1 MTVNLARRSFLFHSK
16 SSPVATNKHA
26 DGAEPVSGYETLVI
40 DEHCLA
46 HDKVYCE
53 SCRDVCAVGAIK
65 FKLQLGQVPL
75 PFIQMEACT
84 GCGDCIPSC
93 PVSAIQ
99 IHN

>member
-1 MTVNLARRSFLFHSK
+1 MVNLARRSFLFHSR
-16 SSPVATNKHA
+16 SSPVAINRNA
-26 DGAEPVSGYETLVI
+26 AGAEPVSGCGPLVI

-65 FKLQLGQVPL
+65 FRLQLGQVPL
-75 PFIQMEACT
+75 PFIQMEVCT

-93 PVSAIQ
+93 PVSAIR
-99 IHN
+99 IRN